1 MSLNPADS
9 NAMQKLSLNPKQK
22 SESDPAPRRKL
33 RPLRGLMP
41 FLKPYTRTIS
51 LALVAL
57 LIAAGAMLAMPVAL
71 RHVIDSG
78 IFADQ
83 AGSIDRYFFALF
95 ALAGV
100 MAVFV
105 ATRFY
110 LVVWLAERVV
120 ADIRSAVFQ
129 HVLRMGPTFFEVTRT
144 GEVLSRLTTDT
155 TLIQTVL
162 GFSVSVALRSSVM
175 LTGALIMLAITSP
188 RLTAIIMLLVP
199 MVVLPII
206 VVARRVRRLSRDTQ
220 DRIADTSAIAGEVL
234 GAIHIVQAFT
244 LEALQAGRYRESVEN
259 SFITARRRIR
269 TRALLIVFGILVVFG
284 GIVFVL
290 WIGAQDVIAGRMS
303 SGELGQFL
311 LYAIL
316 FGSSTAGLSEIWG
329 EVQRAAGA
337 TERLV
342 ELLNAHPDIDAPAQ
356 PVPLPAPGNG
366 RIVFE
371 HLTFNY
377 PSRPEQPALQ
387 GFSLQVQPGETVA
400 LVGPSGAGKS
410 TVFQLLLRF
419 YHPRS
424 GRILLDGVDIA
435 NVMPDELR
443 ARIGIVPQDT
453 VLFADNVM
461 ENIRYGRPDAT
472 DDEVRAAARAAEADE
487 FIERL
492 PEGYRTFVGE
502 RGIRLSGGQ
511 QQRIAIAR
519 AILKAPPILL
529 LDEATSALDAE
540 SEKLVQHALE
550 NLTQN
555 CTTLVIAHRLA
566 TVLNADRIV
575 VMEQGRIVASGSH
588 AELVAQEGLYSRLA
602 ALQLRQ
608 EQGGETLDQA
618 VTGAS

>member
-1 MSLNPADS
+1 MSPLA
-9 NAMQKLSLNPKQK
+9 AIMQKLSPNPKQK

-41 FLKPYTRTIS
+41 FVKPYTRTIG
-51 LALVAL
+51 LTLVAL
-57 LIAAGAMLAMPVAL
+57 LIAAGATLAMPVAV

-78 IFADQ
+78 ISADQ

-100 MAVFV
+100 MAVSV
-105 ATRFY
+105 ATRVY
-110 LVVWLAERVV
+110 LTGWLGERVV

-155 TLIQTVL
+155 TLIQSL
-162 GFSVSVALRSSVM
+162 GLSLSIALRSSVM
-175 LTGALIMLAITSP
+175 LTGALIMMAITSP

-206 VVARRVRRLSRDTQ
+206 AVTRRVRRLSRDSQ

-234 GAIHIVQAFT
+234 GAIHIIQAFT

-259 SFITARRRIR
+259 SFNTAQRRLR
-269 TRALLIVFGILVVFG
+269 TRSLLVAFGILVVFG

-290 WIGAQDVIAGRMS
+290 WVGAQDVIAGRMS
-303 SGELGQFL
+303 GSELGQFL
-311 LYAIL
+311 LYAIIL
-316 FGSSTAGLSEIWG
+316 GVSTAGLSEIWG
-329 EVQRAAGA
+329 ELQRAAGA

-342 ELLNAHPDIDAPAQ
+342 ELLNAHPDIGAPAQ
-356 PVPLPAPGNG
+356 PVPLPVPGKG

-387 GFSLQVQPGETVA
+387 DFSLQVQPGETVA

-419 YHPRS
+419 YYPRS

-461 ENIRYGRPDAT
+461 ENIRYGRQDAT
-472 DDEVRAAARAAEADE
+472 DDQVRAAARAAAADE

-550 NLTQN
+550 NLMQN

-602 ALQLRQ
+602 ALQMRH
-608 EQGGETLDQA
+608 EQAGETLDQA

>member
-1 MSLNPADS
+1 M
-9 NAMQKLSLNPKQK
+9 M
-22 SESDPAPRRKL
+22 
-33 RPLRGLMP
+33 
-41 FLKPYTRTIS
+41 
-51 LALVAL
+51 
-57 LIAAGAMLAMPVAL
+57 
-71 RHVIDSG
+71 
-78 IFADQ
+78 
-83 AGSIDRYFFALF
+83 
-95 ALAGV
+95 
-100 MAVFV
+100 
-105 ATRFY
+105 
-110 LVVWLAERVV
+110 
-120 ADIRSAVFQ
+120 
-129 HVLRMGPTFFEVTRT
+129 
-144 GEVLSRLTTDT
+144 
-155 TLIQTVL
+155 
-162 GFSVSVALRSSVM
+162 
-175 LTGALIMLAITSP
+175 AITSP
-188 RLTAIIMLLVP
+188 RLTAIIMFLVP
-199 MVVLPII
+199 MVVLPVIA
-206 VVARRVRRLSRDTQ
+206 VTRRMRRLSRDSQ
-220 DRIADTSAIAGEVL
+220 ARIADTSAIAGEVL

-259 SFITARRRIR
+259 SFNTARRRIR
-269 TRALLIVFGILVVFG
+269 TRSLLVVFGILVVFG

-290 WIGAQDVIAGRMS
+290 WVGAQDVIAGRMNA
-303 SGELGQFL
+303 GELGQFL
-311 LYAIL
+311 LYAIIL
-316 FGSSTAGLSEIWG
+316 GVSTAGLSEIWG
-329 EVQRAAGA
+329 EMQRAAGA

-342 ELLNAHPDIDAPAQ
+342 ELLNAHPDIGAPAQ
-356 PVPLPAPGNG
+356 PVPLPVPGKG

-377 PSRPEQPALQ
+377 PSRPEESALQ
-387 GFSLQVQPGETVA
+387 DFSLQVQPGETVA

-453 VLFADNVM
+453 VLFADDVM
-461 ENIRYGRPDAT
+461 ENIRYGRLDAT
-472 DDEVRAAARAAEADE
+472 DDEVRAAACAAAADE

-511 QQRIAIAR
+511 QQRIAVAR

-550 NLTQN
+550 NLMQN

-602 ALQLRQ
+602 ALQMRH
-608 EQGGETLDQA
+608 EQAGETLDPA

>member
-1 MSLNPADS
+1 MSPLA
-9 NAMQKLSLNPKQK
+9 AIMQKLSLNPKQK

-41 FLKPYTRTIS
+41 FLKPYTRTMS

-57 LIAAGAMLAMPVAL
+57 LIAAGATLAVPVAL

-95 ALAGV
+95 ALACV

-105 ATRFY
+105 AMRVY
-110 LVVWLAERVV
+110 LVAWLGERVV

-155 TLIQTVL
+155 TLIQ
-162 GFSVSVALRSSVM
+162 SVVGLSLSVALRSLVM

-188 RLTAIIMLLVP
+188 RLTAMIMLLVP
-199 MVVLPII
+199 MVMLPII
-206 VVARRVRRLSRDTQ
+206 VVARRVRRLSRDSQ

-234 GAIHIVQAFT
+234 GAIQIIQAFT

-259 SFITARRRIR
+259 SFNTARRRIR
-269 TRALLIVFGILVVFG
+269 TRALLIVFGILVVFA

-290 WIGAQDVIAGRMS
+290 WVGAQDVIAGRMS
-303 SGELGQFL
+303 AGELGQFL
-311 LYAIL
+311 LYAL
-316 FGSSTAGLSEIWG
+316 FVGSSTAGLSEIWG

-342 ELLNAHPDIDAPAQ
+342 ELLNAHPDIGAPAQ
-356 PVPLPAPGNG
+356 PVPLPLPGKG

-371 HLTFNY
+371 QLTFSY

-387 GFSLQVQPGETVA
+387 DFSLQVQPGETVA

-424 GRILLDGVDIA
+424 GCILLDGVDIA

-443 ARIGIVPQDT
+443 MRIGIVPQDT
-453 VLFADNVM
+453 VLFADDVM

-472 DDEVRAAARAAEADE
+472 DDEVRAAARAAAADE

-492 PEGYRTFVGE
+492 PEGYRTFLGE

-519 AILKAPPILL
+519 AILKASPILL

-550 NLTQN
+550 NLMRN
-555 CTTLVIAHRLA
+555 RTTLVIAHRLA

-588 AELVAQEGLYSRLA
+588 AELMAQEGLYSRLA
-602 ALQLRQ
+602 ALQLRHGQ
-608 EQGGETLDQA
+608 AEEALDQA
-618 VTGAS
+618 VADAP

>member
-1 MSLNPADS
+1 MSLNPA
-9 NAMQKLSLNPKQK
+9 NNTPQQN
-22 SESDPAPRRKL
+22 SEPDPAPRRKL

-41 FLKPYTRTIS
+41 FLRPYTRTIS
-51 LALVAL
+51 LSLLAL
-57 LIAAGAMLAMPVAL
+57 LIAAGATLAMPVAI

-78 IFADQ
+78 ILAEQ

-95 ALAGV
+95 ALAGL
-100 MAVFV
+100 MAVFLAMRV
-105 ATRFY
+105 Y
-110 LVVWLAERVV
+110 LVHWLGERVI

-155 TLIQTVL
+155 TLIQYVVVFRL
-162 GFSVSVALRSSVM
+162 SVALRSLVM
-175 LTGALIMLAITSP
+175 LTGALIMLALTSP

-199 MVVLPII
+199 LVVLPII
-206 VVARRVRRLSRDTQ
+206 VVARRVRRLSRDSQ

-234 GAIHIVQAFT
+234 GAIHIIQAFS

-259 SFITARRRIR
+259 SFNAARRRIR
-269 TRALLIVFGILVVFG
+269 IRALLIAFGIMVVFG

-290 WIGAQDVIAGRMS
+290 WVGAQDVIAGRMS

-311 LYAIL
+311 LYAI
-316 FGSSTAGLSEIWG
+316 FVGGSTAALSEIWG
-329 EVQRAAGA
+329 ELQRAAGA
-337 TERLV
+337 AERLV
-342 ELLNAHPDIDAPAQ
+342 ELLNAHPDIDAPKK
-356 PVPLPAPGNG
+356 PVPLPVPVKGQ
-366 RIVFE
+366 IVFE
-371 HLTFNY
+371 QLTFNY

-387 GFSLQVQPGETVA
+387 GISLEVQPGETVA

-461 ENIRYGRPDAT
+461 ENIRYGRPDAS
-472 DDEVRAAARAAEADE
+472 DDEVRAAARAAAADE

-492 PEGYRTFVGE
+492 PEGYRTFLGE

-550 NLTQN
+550 NLMQN

-566 TVLNADRIV
+566 TVLNADRII

-588 AELVAQEGLYSRLA
+588 AELLTQEGLYSRLV
-602 ALQLRQ
+602 ALQLRHGQ
-608 EQGGETLDQA
+608 AEETLDEA
-618 VTGAS
+618 LAGAS

>member
-1 MSLNPADS
+1 MSHLA
-9 NAMQKLSLNPKQK
+9 AIMQKLSPNQKQK

-41 FLKPYTRTIS
+41 FVKPYTRTIG
-51 LALVAL
+51 LILVAL
-57 LIAAGAMLAMPVAL
+57 LIAAGATLAMPVAV

-78 IFADQ
+78 ISADQ

-100 MAVFV
+100 MAVSV
-105 ATRFY
+105 ATRVY
-110 LVVWLAERVV
+110 LTGWLGERVV

-155 TLIQTVL
+155 TLIE
-162 GFSVSVALRSSVM
+162 SVVGLKLSVALRSSVM
-175 LTGALIMLAITSP
+175 LTGALIMMAITSP
-188 RLTAIIMLLVP
+188 RLTAIIMFLVP

-206 VVARRVRRLSRDTQ
+206 AVTRRVRRLSRDSQ

-234 GAIHIVQAFT
+234 GAIHIIQAFT

-259 SFITARRRIR
+259 SFSTAQRRLR
-269 TRALLIVFGILVVFG
+269 TRSLLVAFGILVVFG

-290 WIGAQDVIAGRMS
+290 WVGAQDVIAGRMS
-303 SGELGQFL
+303 AGELGQFL
-311 LYAIL
+311 LYALL
-316 FGSSTAGLSEIWG
+316 FGGSTAGLSEIWG

-342 ELLNAHPDIDAPAQ
+342 ELLNTHPDIDVPAQ
-356 PVPLPAPGNG
+356 PVPLPVPGKG

-387 GFSLQVQPGETVA
+387 DFSLQVQPGETVA

-410 TVFQLLLRF
+410 TVFQLLLCF

-435 NVMPDELR
+435 NVIPDELR

-453 VLFADNVM
+453 VLFADDVM
-461 ENIRYGRPDAT
+461 ENIRYGRSDAT
-472 DDEVRAAARAAEADE
+472 DDEVRAAARAAAADE

-550 NLTQN
+550 NLMQN

-602 ALQLRQ
+602 ALQLRH
-608 EQGGETLDQA
+608 
-618 VTGAS
+618 

>member
-1 MSLNPADS
+1 
-9 NAMQKLSLNPKQK
+9 
-22 SESDPAPRRKL
+22 
-33 RPLRGLMP
+33 
-41 FLKPYTRTIS
+41 
-51 LALVAL
+51 
-57 LIAAGAMLAMPVAL
+57 
-71 RHVIDSG
+71 
-78 IFADQ
+78 
-83 AGSIDRYFFALF
+83 
-95 ALAGV
+95 
-100 MAVFV
+100 
-105 ATRFY
+105 
-110 LVVWLAERVV
+110 
-120 ADIRSAVFQ
+120 
-129 HVLRMGPTFFEVTRT
+129 MGPTFFEVTRT

-155 TLIQTVL
+155 TLIQ
-162 GFSVSVALRSSVM
+162 SVVGLSLSVALRSSVM

-188 RLTAIIMLLVP
+188 RLTAIIMLLLP

-206 VVARRVRRLSRDTQ
+206 VVARRVRRLSRDSQ

-259 SFITARRRIR
+259 SFNTAQRRIR
-269 TRALLIVFGILVVFG
+269 TRALLLVFGFLVVFG

-290 WIGAQDVIAGRMS
+290 WVGSQDVIAGRMS
-303 SGELGQFL
+303 GGELGQFL

-316 FGSSTAGLSEIWG
+316 LGVSSAGLSEIWG

-356 PVPLPAPGNG
+356 PVPLPAPGKG
-366 RIVFE
+366 QIVFE
-371 HLTFNY
+371 DLTFNY

-424 GRILLDGVDIA
+424 GRILLDGIDIA

-443 ARIGIVPQDT
+443 TRIGIVPQDT

-461 ENIRYGRPDAT
+461 ENIRYGRQGAT
-472 DDEVRAAARAAEADE
+472 DDEVRAAARAAAADE

-575 VMEQGRIVASGSH
+575 VMEQGRIVESGSH

-602 ALQLRQ
+602 ALQLRH
-608 EQGGETLDQA
+608 EQAEETLDQA
-618 VTGAS
+618 VAGAS

>member
-1 MSLNPADS
+1 MSPLA
-9 NAMQKLSLNPKQK
+9 AIMQKLSPNPKQK

-41 FLKPYTRTIS
+41 FVKPYTRTIG
-51 LALVAL
+51 LTLVAL
-57 LIAAGAMLAMPVAL
+57 LIAAGATLAMPVAV

-78 IFADQ
+78 ISADQ

-100 MAVFV
+100 MAVSV
-105 ATRFY
+105 ATRVY
-110 LVVWLAERVV
+110 LTGWLGERVV

-155 TLIQTVL
+155 TLIQSL
-162 GFSVSVALRSSVM
+162 GLSLSIALRSSVM
-175 LTGALIMLAITSP
+175 LTGALIMMAITSP
-188 RLTAIIMLLVP
+188 RLTAIIMFLVP

-206 VVARRVRRLSRDTQ
+206 AVTRRVRRLSRDSQ

-259 SFITARRRIR
+259 SFNTAQRRLR
-269 TRALLIVFGILVVFG
+269 TRSLLVAFGILVVFG

-290 WIGAQDVIAGRMS
+290 WVGAQDVIAGRMNA
-303 SGELGQFL
+303 GELGQFL
-311 LYAIL
+311 LYAIIL
-316 FGSSTAGLSEIWG
+316 GVSTAGLSEIWG

-342 ELLNAHPDIDAPAQ
+342 ELLNTHPDIGVPAQ
-356 PVPLPAPGNG
+356 PVPLPVPGKG

-377 PSRPEQPALQ
+377 PSRPEQSALQ
-387 GFSLQVQPGETVA
+387 DFSLQVQPGETVA

-453 VLFADNVM
+453 VLFADDVM
-461 ENIRYGRPDAT
+461 ENIRYGRSDAT
-472 DDEVRAAARAAEADE
+472 DDEVRAAARAAAADE

-550 NLTQN
+550 NLMQN

-588 AELVAQEGLYSRLA
+588 AELLAQGGLYSRLA
-602 ALQLRQ
+602 ALQLRH
-608 EQGGETLDQA
+608 EQAEETLDPA
-618 VTGAS
+618 VAGAS